1 MGSDQPGRIARA
13 AGSGQASERG
23 LTILPGGGGSAPRG
37 GGGSELPA
45 PFDTFYAREFR
56 PVVGLVFVL
65 SGSSWVAEETA
76 QDAFLAAYRSWDR
89 VAGYDSPE
97 AWVRRVALN
106 HAVSKVRR
114 RANEARALLR
124 LAGRREAVGALP
136 PEDDDFW
143 RAVRALPVRQA
154 QAVALHYLEDRPVA
168 EIALVLGCS
177 EGSVKTH
184 LSRGRAALAVA
195 LRVDDEEDDGA

>member
-1 MGSDQPGRIARA
+1 MDLVA
-13 AGSGQASERG
+13 
-23 LTILPGGGGSAPRG
+23 LPGGLVAGVNDDEMRG
-37 GGGSELPA
+37 DDRPP
-45 PFDTFYAREFR
+45 PFDAFYAREFR
-56 PVVGLVFVL
+56 PVVGLVYVL

-76 QDAFLAAYRSWDR
+76 QDAFLAAYRSWGR
-89 VAGYDSPE
+89 VATYESPE

-124 LAGRREAVGALP
+124 LAGRREAVSALP
-136 PEDDDFW
+136 AEDDDFW

-195 LRVDDEEDDGA
+195 LRVDEEGGDER